1 MGEHAAFLATVAA
14 VYFVLAASPGP
25 NFLLITH
32 AAASQPRRIA
42 FFVCLGVS
50 TASVFWAS
58 LAAAGLGLILQK
70 MGAAYRLLQV
80 AGGLYLVYLAWT
92 MWRGPKQPAT
102 PASQGALAAIATVGQ
117 AYRRGL
123 LTNLGNPKSL
133 AFFGSAFAS
142 LFTSQ
147 QSLLLQLS
155 AVAVV
160 AAISIGW
167 NLLVMAVF
175 SAPALRDGYQR
186 ARRRVDRI
194 AGLLLGAFGARMVLD
209 R

>member
-32 AAASQPRRIA
+32 AAASQPRRVA

-50 TASVFWAS
+50 TASVFWAT
-58 LAAAGLGLILQK
+58 LAAAGLGLVLQE

-92 MWRGPKQPAT
+92 MWRGPKPAT
-102 PASQGALAAIATVGQ
+102 VVRHAGPAAAGTAGH

-142 LFTSQ
+142 LFTAQ
-147 QSLLLQLS
+147 QSPLLQLS

-167 NLLVMAVF
+167 NVLVMAVF
-175 SAPALRDGYQR
+175 SAPALRERYHR
-186 ARRRVDRI
+186 ARRRIDRA
-194 AGLLLGAFGARMVLD
+194 AGVLLGAFGARMVLD

>member
-1 MGEHAAFLATVAA
+1 MGEHAAFLATVGA

-32 AAASQPRRIA
+32 AAASQPLRVA
-42 FFVCLGVS
+42 FFTCLGVS
-50 TASVFWAS
+50 TASVFWAT
-58 LAAAGLGLILQK
+58 LAAAGLGFVLQQ

-80 AGGLYLVYLAWT
+80 AGGLYLLYLAWT
-92 MWRGPKQPAT
+92 MWRGPRQ
-102 PASQGALAAIATVGQ
+102 QATVSTPCEPAAVATAGQ

-142 LFTSQ
+142 LFSAQ
-147 QSLLLQLS
+147 QPLLVQLS

-167 NLLVMAVF
+167 NVVVLVVF
-175 SAPALRDGYQR
+175 SAPALRSGYQR
-186 ARRRVDRI
+186 ARRRIDRA
-194 AGLLLGAFGARMVLD
+194 AGLLLGAFGARMVLG

>member
-1 MGEHAAFLATVAA
+1 MGEQAVFLATVGA

-32 AAASQPRRIA
+32 AAASQSRRVA
-42 FFVCLGVS
+42 FFICLGVS
-50 TASVFWAS
+50 TASIFWAS
-58 LAAAGLGLILQK
+58 LAAAGLGLVLQR
-70 MGAAYRLLQV
+70 METAYRVLQV
-80 AGGLYLVYLAWT
+80 AGGLYLLVLAWS
-92 MWRGPKQPAT
+92 MWRGPGTRVAAAATEPA
-102 PASQGALAAIATVGQ
+102 AAIATAGQ

-142 LFTSQ
+142 LFSPGQ
-147 QSLLLQLS
+147 PWWLQLS

-167 NLLVMAVF
+167 NLLVMAMF
-175 SAPALRDGYQR
+175 STPALRSGYQR
-186 ARRRVDRI
+186 AKRTIDRV
-194 AGLLLGAFGARMVLD
+194 AGMLLGVFGVRMLLG

>member
-1 MGEHAAFLATVAA
+1 MGEQAAFLATVGA

-32 AAASQPRRIA
+32 AAASQSRRHA

-50 TASVFWAS
+50 SASVFWAA
-58 LAAAGLGLILQK
+58 LAAAGLGLVIQRWE
-70 MGAAYRLLQV
+70 AAYRALQV
-80 AGGLYLVYLAWT
+80 AGGLYLLYLAWT
-92 MWRGPKQPAT
+92 LLRASKPQAVGAPAEQP
-102 PASQGALAAIATVGQ
+102 QGTLAQ

-123 LTNLGNPKSL
+123 MTNLGNPKSL

-142 LFTSQ
+142 LFSAE
-147 QSLLLQLS
+147 QSVSLQMM

-160 AAISIGW
+160 GTISIAW
-167 NLLVMAVF
+167 NVLVMMVF
-175 SAPALRDGYQR
+175 SIPAFRTGYR
-186 ARRRVDRI
+186 GVKHVVDKA
-194 AGLLLGAFGARMVLD
+194 AGALLGVFGVRMILD